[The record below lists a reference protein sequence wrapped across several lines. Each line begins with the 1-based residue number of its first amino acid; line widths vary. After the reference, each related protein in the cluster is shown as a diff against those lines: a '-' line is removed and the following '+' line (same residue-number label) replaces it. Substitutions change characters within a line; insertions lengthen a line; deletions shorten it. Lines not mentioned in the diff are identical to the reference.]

1 MLCVASIKAKS
12 EVTFGL
18 VQSVLTKLIKRHSSS
33 ANHSL
38 STRSL
43 NFYVQHVNYEIISG
57 RRRAVQ
63 MCKLVNIFFFIFTSG
78 WSNKKIEV
86 LRFTHLNENH
96 SFL

>member
-63 MCKLVNIFFFIFTSG
+63 MCKLVNF
-78 WSNKKIEV
+78 V
-86 LRFTHLNENH
+86 LPPGGQTRKLKFCGL
-96 SFL
+96 LI

>member
-43 NFYVQHVNYEIISG
+43 NFYVQHVNYELISG
-57 RRRAVQ
+57 ESV
-63 MCKLVNIFFFIFTSG
+63 
-78 WSNKKIEV
+78 KIKCSTI
-86 LRFTHLNENH
+86 LFSPANRN
-96 SFL
+96 